1 MHLKTLEIQGFK
13 SFPERTT
20 IDFHPGVT
28 AIIGPN
34 GSGKSNV
41 TDAIRWVLGE
51 QSVKTLRGARMEDVI
66 FTGTQSRRAMS
77 YAEVSITFDNT
88 DRGLPVE
95 YTELQVTRRLYRS
108 GDSEY
113 FLNKT
118 ACRLKDILTLFM
130 DTGLGRDGYSIVG
143 QGRVDDILSHRSED
157 RRRIFEEASGIVKFK
172 MRKDESE
179 RKLLQTEQNL
189 VRIND
194 IIQELSERIAPLG
207 QQAETARQFL
217 QLQDSLKSLDI
228 ALMLDTIDQNEAN
241 ISQTEQEKQ
250 LVENDLMAE
259 QDRLAV
265 LRDDHRAATES
276 IRTIEQQIENHRST
290 FNQLNSL
297 MGVLTS
303 QKAANTERS
312 DQLNRRIAQSG
323 SLQQDLQQQISNL
336 DQDLTARTKKAETLR
351 RQQIHFETQL
361 AEAESSMQAILAE
374 LSASEQQVEVL
385 KGQLEEKT
393 EAIYEQRNQIGQLRS
408 QIPMIDNRRKT
419 LTQEIQAQISELDR
433 LNLQREE
440 ITENLARVK
449 TAQQQQELDKT
460 SLQAEIEQTRQA
472 MQTAK
477 DEAEGLRQKI
487 RNDQYRLQTLT
498 DLEKNHEG
506 YTDTVKRLMQ
516 QAGQDAGFGRGIVG
530 TLGELID
537 VDPKYELAIEIALG
551 PALSNIVTV
560 DEATAG
566 RLIAFLKENRAGR
579 ATFLPIATI
588 QGRKLDQSTV
598 NQLKQMP
605 GYLGI
610 ASDLVAADASLRP
623 ILDSLLG
630 RIVIAS
636 QLDQATAMAR
646 KIQYSCR
653 IVTLEGDV
661 VNPGGSLTGGYNRKG
676 SSGVLGRSREIE
688 SVRIRLTEQEQQA
701 SQASKR
707 QHEHEIALQDF
718 ARRLA
723 ANEHQLLQLSHQRI
737 RDEAQLKS
745 FDEQRQQSINTRQRL
760 EAENNAL
767 MTQGSGL
774 KLQMNELEQ
783 RIIVEENQLADLR
796 QQISQQEGANK
807 AEQRRRDDLREE
819 ISDLRVSMHSI
830 NESLQAS
837 EEILGRIK
845 QERQAIETRQTQGQA
860 ETVEFE
866 AEIIRLAAEIE
877 ELEAKIHDAHQQSG
891 AMAEQVRKLNEKRES
906 LETQQARFFDTLE
919 NQSARI
925 STLQAEIGRIQ
936 GRLERFELAGDEAKN
951 RLWETYELTAQTA
964 GAWRQPVENR
974 ADAVR
979 RVSTLRNSI
988 KALGPINLAAIDEYQ
1003 SVHERYEFMAKQRD
1017 DIEASRHKLQ
1027 SVISELTEAMRH
1039 QFVDHFRL
1047 INDNFKIV
1055 FAELFGGGMAE
1066 VQLENPDDVLGCGIE
1081 IKAQPPGKK
1090 LQNLLL
1096 LSGGERCLTAIALL
1110 FAILKLRPTPFCVLD
1125 EVEAALDD
1133 ANVIRFSEYIRR
1145 YAVESQFILV
1155 THRKGTME
1163 SADRLY
1169 GVTMQER
1176 GISRVLSMQLGE

>member
-13 SFPERTT
+13 SFPERTL

-77 YAEVSITFDNT
+77 YAEVTIIFDNT
-88 DRGLPVE
+88 DHGLPVD
-95 YTELQVTRRLYRS
+95 YSELQVTRRLYRS

-118 ACRLKDILTLFM
+118 ACRLKDIATLFM

-172 MRKDESE
+172 MRKEESE

-194 IIQELSERIAPLG
+194 IIQELSERIEPLG
-207 QQAETARQFL
+207 QQAEVARQFM
-217 QLQDSLKSLDI
+217 QLSDSLKSLDI

-241 ISQTEQEKQ
+241 IAQAEQEKQ
-250 LVENDLMAE
+250 LIDNDLMNE
-259 QDRLAV
+259 QDRLV
-265 LRDDHRAATES
+265 SLRDEHRAATES
-276 IRTIEQQIENHRST
+276 IRAIEQQIENHRST
-290 FNQLNSL
+290 FNQLNTL
-297 MGVLTS
+297 MGALTS
-303 QKAANTERS
+303 QKAANSERT
-312 DQLNRRIAQSG
+312 DQLRRRIAQSG
-323 SLQQDLQQQISNL
+323 SLQDDLQQQIATL
-336 DQDLTARTKKAETLR
+336 DQDLASRGKKAETLR
-351 RQQIHFETQL
+351 RQQVHFEAQL
-361 AEAESSMQAILAE
+361 REAETAMQGILVQ
-374 LSASEQQVEVL
+374 LTASEQQVESM
-385 KGQLEEKT
+385 KGQLETKT
-393 EAIYEQRNQIGQLRS
+393 EAIYEQRNRVGQLRS
-408 QIPMIDNRRKT
+408 QIPMIENRRKT
-419 LTQEIQAQISELDR
+419 LANEIQAQISELDR
-433 LNLQREE
+433 QNLQREE
-440 ITENLARVK
+440 ITENLAKVK
-449 TAQQQQELDKT
+449 AAQQQQEQDKT
-460 SLQAEIEQTRQA
+460 NLQAEIEQTRLA
-472 MQTAK
+472 MQSAK
-477 DEAEGLRQKI
+477 DTAEGMRQKI

-498 DLEKNHEG
+498 DLERNHEG

-516 QAGQDAGFGRGIVG
+516 QAGQDANFGRGIIG

-537 VDPKYELAIEIALG
+537 VDPIYELAVEISLG
-551 PALSNIVTV
+551 PALSNIVT
-560 DEATAG
+560 DQESTAS
-566 RLIAFLKENRAGR
+566 RLIAYLKENRAGR
-579 ATFLPIATI
+579 ATFLPVATI
-588 QGRKLDQSTV
+588 KGRRLENSLIS
-598 NQLKQMP
+598 QLQTMP
-605 GYLGI
+605 GYIGI
-610 ASDLVAADASLRP
+610 ASDLVKGDSSLRP

-630 RIVIAS
+630 RIVIAE

-646 KIQYSCR
+646 KTQYSCR

-661 VNPGGSLTGGYNRKG
+661 VNPGGSLTGGFNRKG
-676 SSGVLGRSREIE
+676 SSGVLGRAREIE
-688 SVRIRLTEQEQQA
+688 NLRVRIIDQEQQA
-701 SQASKR
+701 TAAAQQ
-707 QHEHEIALQDF
+707 QHEHEITLQDL
-718 ARRLA
+718 ARRLSA
-723 ANEHQLLQLSHQRI
+723 VEHQLLQLSHQRI

-745 FDEQRQQSINTRQRL
+745 IDEQKHQSIILRQRL
-760 EAENNAL
+760 DAENASL
-767 MTQGSGL
+767 QIQADGL
-774 KLQMNELEQ
+774 KSQMHDLEQ
-783 RIIVEENQLADLR
+783 KIVTEENLLADLR
-796 QQISQQEGANK
+796 LHISQQEGANK
-807 AEQRRRDDLREE
+807 AEQQKRDDLREE

-837 EEILGRIK
+837 EEILSRIA
-845 QERQAIETRQTQGQA
+845 QERLSIEDRQIRGQA
-860 ETVEFE
+860 ESVEFE
-866 AEIIRLAAEIE
+866 TEIVRLTTETSD
-877 ELEAKIHDAHQQSG
+877 LDVKIHDIHAQSG
-891 AMAEQVRKLNEKRES
+891 EMAEQVRLLNEKREA
-906 LETQQARFFDTLE
+906 LESRQARFFDTLE
-919 NQSARI
+919 AQSGRI
-925 STLQAEIGRIQ
+925 STLQAEIGRVQ

-951 RLWETYELTAQTA
+951 RLWETYELTSQTA
-964 GAWRQPVENR
+964 QAWRRPIENR

-979 RVSTLRNSI
+979 QVSSLRNSI
-988 KALGPINLAAIDEYQ
+988 KSLGPINLAAIDEYQ
-1003 SVHERYEFMAKQRD
+1003 SVHERYEFMGKQRD
-1017 DIEASRHKLQ
+1017 DIEASRHKLE
-1027 SVISELTEAMRH
+1027 SVIMELTEAMRR

-1066 VQLENPDDVLGCGIE
+1066 VQLENPDDVLSCGIE

-1133 ANVIRFSEYIRR
+1133 ANVVRFSEYIRR
-1145 YAVESQFILV
+1145 YAEESQFILV

-1176 GISRVLSMQLGE
+1176 GISRILSMQLAE